1 MHVSVEATCSS
12 DTGKCWSG
20 FHANPGQ
27 SSLQP
32 WPRIAK
38 ETHSSGLLAVL
49 ATRQKRRVSMLRSKM
64 ATLLTIVSAM
74 LISAGMTWQQR
85 LLFIGGIAFGVVV
98 EALPSLVDELKERVA
113 EWRRFRQFSVKT
125 KAAKQYNNPVTALRA
140 WHRELD

>member
-20 FHANPGQ
+20 FPRE
-27 SSLQP
+27 S
-32 WPRIAK
+32 WP
-38 ETHSSGLLAVL
+38 EFLTTL
-49 ATRQKRRVSMLRSKM
+49 ATDSERDPFQRSPCCSGKTRLKRRVSMLRSKM

-85 LLFIGGIAFGVVV
+85 LLFIGGMAFGVVV

-113 EWRRFRQFSVKT
+113 EWRRFRQFRVKG
-125 KAAKQYNNPVTALRA
+125 KAA
-140 WHRELD
+140 